1 MRRFFGIGWPTMGVA
16 GLLSL
21 ALGCA
26 ATTDERMKMFNDDGV
41 SMFGQGRYREA
52 VESFEVASTLTPND
66 PHLLFNMGQCHDRL
80 GEWKKAETYYQEC
93 LSRDKNHP
101 DARHALAN
109 LCYRTGRVDQANKM
123 IDDWLTQEGGPV
135 ADGYVLDAWRL
146 RQEKDLPKAMDR
158 LQRAVSM
165 EPRNPRALIEMG
177 IVFEMMNMPD
187 RSLVLYERA
196 AQIQP
201 TNADVRNRI
210 ESLKAKGVQ
219 RALLDQ

>member
-1 MRRFFGIGWPTMGVA
+1 MRRTILLRLPMMA
-16 GLLSL
+16 GLMSL

-26 ATTDERMKMFNDDGV
+26 VTTDERMKMFNDDGV

-52 VESFEVASTLTPND
+52 IESFEVAATLAPQD
-66 PHLLFNMGQCHDRL
+66 PHILFNMGQAYDRL
-80 GEWKKAETYYQEC
+80 GEAKKAETYYNEC
-93 LSRDKNHP
+93 LARDKNHAE
-101 DARHALAN
+101 ARHALAN
-109 LCYRTGRVDQANKM
+109 LYYKTGRADQGNKM
-123 IDDWLTQEGGPV
+123 IDDWLNQEGGPV

-146 RQEKDLPKAMDR
+146 RQEKDLPRAMER

-177 IVFEMMNMPD
+177 IAFEMMNMPD

-196 AQIQP
+196 AAIQP
-201 TNADVRNRI
+201 TNTDVRDRI
-210 ESLKAKGVQ
+210 ETLKSKGVK